1 LTLAEDGWFNVAAAA
16 SGIPSF
22 ISRCTLS
29 LVSFITDAFLMS
41 KRDSNISGH
50 DDEEKGR
57 KECREVAGDQ
67 LINKQTGIGTKR
79 GNGKIVT

>member
-1 LTLAEDGWFNVAAAA
+1 
-16 SGIPSF
+16 
-22 ISRCTLS
+22 
-29 LVSFITDAFLMS
+29 MS